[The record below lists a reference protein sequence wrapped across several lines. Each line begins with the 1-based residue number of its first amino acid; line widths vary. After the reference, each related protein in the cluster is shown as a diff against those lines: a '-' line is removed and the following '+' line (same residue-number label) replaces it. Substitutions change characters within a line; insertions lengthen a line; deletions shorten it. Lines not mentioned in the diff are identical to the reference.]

1 MSSPIKISS
10 GHDRTFRLKALTVID
25 LALGGAELHPQ
36 ITQMSFALMVGNA
49 VIQTNPHAQI
59 GDA

>member
-1 MSSPIKISS
+1 M
-10 GHDRTFRLKALTVID
+10 ID